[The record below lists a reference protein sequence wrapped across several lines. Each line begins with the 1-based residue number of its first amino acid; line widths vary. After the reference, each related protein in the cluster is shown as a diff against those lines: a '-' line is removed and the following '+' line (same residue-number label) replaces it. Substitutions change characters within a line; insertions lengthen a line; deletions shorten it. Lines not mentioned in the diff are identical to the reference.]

1 MNTVIAR
8 EPQFLNFKGCD
19 WHTMAV
25 NESKVDGGEKV
36 NTSIKYVSASPCGMH
51 SFQSRITTNRYKD
64 HGSVLTI
71 WANILDP
78 LFPRVVLDRACHKV
92 AIVCDEIHSL
102 EGQEL
107 RSLALQRNR
116 LCNLGPGDT
125 SMPFDSLIS

>member
-78 LFPRVVLDRACHKV
+78 LFPRVVLTVLATRSRLSVMRYTVLKDRNSEAWLSSGTGCATWVLATPLCHSI
-92 AIVCDEIHSL
+92 A
-102 EGQEL
+102 
-107 RSLALQRNR
+107 
-116 LCNLGPGDT
+116 
-125 SMPFDSLIS
+125 